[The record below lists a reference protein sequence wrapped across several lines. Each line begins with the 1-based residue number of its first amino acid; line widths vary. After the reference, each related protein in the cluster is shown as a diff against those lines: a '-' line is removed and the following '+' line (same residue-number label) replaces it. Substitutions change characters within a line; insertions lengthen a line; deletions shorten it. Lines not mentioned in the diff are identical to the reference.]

1 MPRDHILSDNFR
13 SLSILAKLYCQH
25 VRIVF
30 CDNIIQSV
38 NQFWFPERDVCG
50 ALLKVSDAE
59 HLIFIALFT
68 LNRLNVIIQTKGDVS
83 PVVGDWF
90 AAEQVQHSFQV
101 GKSICLLPAVQMKSM
116 VTPVFATLI
125 FD

>member
-25 VRIVF
+25 IRIVF

-38 NQFWFPERDVCG
+38 NQFWFSERDMRG

-90 AAEQVQHSFQV
+90 TAEQVQHSFQIGESV
-101 GKSICLLPAVQMKSM
+101 SLLSGDKMNLWSPPFLQH
-116 VTPVFATLI
+116 
-125 FD
+125 

>member
-38 NQFWFPERDVCG
+38 NQFWFSERDMRG
-50 ALLKVSDAE
+50 ALLKVSDTE
-59 HLIFIALFT
+59 HLIFIVLFT
-68 LNRLNVIIQTKGDVS
+68 LNRLDVIIQMNGDVF
-83 PVVGDWF
+83 PVVGDRF
-90 AAEQVQHSFQV
+90 AAEQV
-101 GKSICLLPAVQMKSM
+101 
-116 VTPVFATLI
+116 
-125 FD
+125 